1 MSELN
6 IDVVTPKG
14 IKFSGEAISCT
25 APGWDGEFQILKDHT
40 SMVTQL
46 KVGSVIFD
54 NKGKKK
60 IMATS
65 GGYLEVQNNNI
76 SIIAE
81 TAEWADEIELE
92 RAREAERRARKRLD
106 SHDGGL
112 DIDRVKVS
120 LARALN
126 RIKVASRV

>member
-1 MSELN
+1 MSQLN

-25 APGWDGEFQILKDHT
+25 APGWDGEFQILKDHA

-46 KVGSVIFD
+46 NIGSLSFEVD
-54 NKGKKK
+54 GKHK

-65 GGYLEVQNNNI
+65 GGYLEIQKNNI

-81 TAEWADEIELE
+81 TAEWAEKIQVD
-92 RAREAERRARKRLD
+92 RAREAEQRARKRLKG
-106 SHDGGL
+106 HDG
-112 DIDRVKVS
+112 DIDVDRAKLA

-126 RIKVASRV
+126 RIRVAS

>member
-1 MSELN
+1 MSQLN

-25 APGWDGEFQILKDHT
+25 APGWGGEFQILKDHA

-46 KVGSVIFD
+46 NIGSLSFEVD
-54 NKGKKK
+54 GKRK

-65 GGYLEVQNNNI
+65 GGYLEIQKNNI

-81 TAEWADEIELE
+81 TAEWAEKIQVD
-92 RAREAERRARKRLD
+92 RARESEQRARERLKG
-106 SHDGGL
+106 HDG
-112 DIDRVKVS
+112 DIDVDRARLA

-126 RIKVASRV
+126 RIKVAS

>member
-1 MSELN
+1 MSQLN

-14 IKFSGEAISCT
+14 IKFSGEAITCT
-25 APGWDGEFQILKDHT
+25 APGWGGEFQILKDHT

-46 KVGSVIFD
+46 NIGSLIFEVD
-54 NKGKKK
+54 GKRK

-65 GGYLEVQNNNI
+65 GGYLEVQKNKI

-81 TAEWADEIELE
+81 TAEWAEEIQVD
-92 RAREAERRARKRLD
+92 RARESEQRAHERLKGN
-106 SHDGGL
+106 DG
-112 DIDRVKVS
+112 DIDVDRAKLA

-126 RIKVASRV
+126 RIRVAS

>member
-1 MSELN
+1 MSQLN

-14 IKFSGEAISCT
+14 IKFSGEAIICT
-25 APGWDGEFQILKDHT
+25 APGWGGEFQILKDHA

-46 KVGSVIFD
+46 NIGSLSFEVD
-54 NKGKKK
+54 GKRK

-65 GGYLEVQNNNI
+65 GGYLEVQQNNI

-81 TAEWADEIELE
+81 TAEWAEEIKVD
-92 RAREAERRARKRLD
+92 RAHEAEQRAHERLKKRQ
-106 SHDGGL
+106 DG
-112 DIDRVKVS
+112 DIDVDRAKLA

-126 RIKVASRV
+126 RIKVAS

>member
-1 MSELN
+1 MSQLN

-25 APGWDGEFQILKDHT
+25 APGWGGEFQILKDHA

-46 KVGSVIFD
+46 NIGSLSFEVD
-54 NKGKKK
+54 GKRKT
-60 IMATS
+60 MATS
-65 GGYLEVQNNNI
+65 GGYLEIQKNNI

-81 TAEWADEIELE
+81 TAEWADKIQVDRAHEAEQ
-92 RAREAERRARKRLD
+92 RARERLKG
-106 SHDGGL
+106 HGG
-112 DIDRVKVS
+112 DIDVDRAKLA

-126 RIKVASRV
+126 RIRVAS

>member
-1 MSELN
+1 MSQLN

-25 APGWDGEFQILKDHT
+25 APGWDGEFQILKDHA

-46 KVGSVIFD
+46 NIGSLSFEVD
-54 NKGKKK
+54 GKRK

-65 GGYLEVQNNNI
+65 GGYLEIQKNNI

-81 TAEWADEIELE
+81 TAEWAEKIQVD
-92 RAREAERRARKRLD
+92 RAHEAEQRARKRLKG
-106 SHDGGL
+106 HDG
-112 DIDRVKVS
+112 DIDVDRAKLA

-126 RIKVASRV
+126 RIKVAS